1 MMAKMRMRQ
10 PMTDQAIR
18 KDVLSVDQSF
28 CVTAPAGSGKTSLL
42 TQRILALLSRVERP
56 EQILAITFTRKAA
69 AEMRSRVLSTL
80 EKAAR
85 GTTADSEHEALS
97 LELAQSALKHAET
110 MGWSLNAEKLNI
122 RTIDGLSAQ
131 LNRSMP
137 VTSGLGGGALIADDA
152 SRLYAEAVDD
162 LYGLIPENSQRGE
175 ALRELLLLMEN
186 NWQRCSELLIALLA
200 QRGDWLS
207 ALGQHENPEAAAEL
221 ALETLGRI
229 VSDRLAQAQD
239 QLPQEWLSDVIE
251 AANQARHR
259 LQSLIAD
266 GSVEEAKANTFEG
279 DSLQLSSELS
289 SLDHW
294 KWFVNFALVK
304 EGTPRKSFNKNWGF
318 RAKLDTEIKQQLIDR
333 IAEIGDHPERVDI
346 LKEIAALPTLSL
358 ASDEWEGVLR
368 LSRVLPVL
376 AAQLLAVFQS
386 RGMVDHTHMA
396 MAADLALG
404 DDTEPTDLALRLDYQ
419 IQHIL
424 VDEFQDTSLT
434 QFQLLEKLCRGWSE
448 YNFVNPQSPRTLF
461 IVGDAMQSIYGFR
474 YADVGL
480 FLKAQR
486 EGVAGVSLKSRALTQ
501 NFRTQANVISWVN
514 QQFKAL
520 IPENGDPR
528 LGVVPLTKAEAVN
541 PAIESQSVAIH
552 VFPDDVQ
559 REATFVA
566 EKIVQIQANQPGSTI
581 AVLGRSR
588 AAITPTSLALAQ
600 AGIDVIGSDLTP
612 YNQRSA
618 VADLMSL
625 VRWLANPADTIAM
638 LALFRAPMV
647 GVTFKDMGLIA
658 PLLSDQSISSLAEL
672 IQSGS
677 TSVSA
682 DGCARLL
689 HGLAAL
695 AWAES
700 KRDRLDL
707 TAWIQQTWA
716 RLGGNKAYPAS
727 EVLDTGALFDQIR
740 EQEVSTNRLDVSA
753 LSDWFN
759 EGYSKAESATA
770 SVELMTLHKSKG
782 LEFDHVFI
790 VGAARAGRSGD
801 SPLLRWYRDGNKGLM
816 IAAKPQSE
824 REGSVY
830 DYLRYLNKA
839 QEQQELIRLFYV
851 GVTRAKRSC
860 TISATQ
866 KSDKAWPPTET
877 AAFWSRFCGAAG
889 TTVHYEPI
897 KISPETG
904 SSAVVDEVRTLR
916 RVKSVDAPS
925 DAISPTLPSSA
936 TNPLLSF
943 GNLTQRRYGTALH
956 RAAELLSRLDVVP
969 ESCPREVLTAARF
982 QLINA
987 GMASNVVETQ
997 MVNIEQDLNN
1007 LLADERGRWLIS
1019 CEHQDASSELSLWH
1033 RETQRELI
1041 IDRTF
1046 IDNITATR
1054 WVIDYKSSQPA
1065 EGEALDQFVLRESEK
1080 YKEQLQTY
1088 CSLINLYDR
1097 QKENDVV
1104 QTRAALYFPAL
1115 TVFAEVA
1122 V

>member
-1 MMAKMRMRQ
+1 MRMRQ
-10 PMTDQAIR
+10 LMTDQAIR

-80 EKAAR
+80 EQASR
-85 GTTADSEHEALS
+85 GITATSEHEALS
-97 LELAQSALKHAET
+97 LDLAQNALKHAET

-162 LYGLIPENSQRGE
+162 LYDLMPENSQRGE

-186 NWQRCSELLIALLA
+186 NWQRCSELLISLLA

-207 ALGQHENPEAAAEL
+207 ALGQHEDPDAAAEL
-221 ALETLGRI
+221 ALETLERI
-229 VSDRLAQAQD
+229 VSERLAQAQD
-239 QLPQEWLSDVIE
+239 QLPQAWVCDVLE
-251 AANQARHR
+251 AANRARHR
-259 LQSLIAD
+259 LQSSIAD
-266 GSVEEAKANTFEG
+266 GSVEEANANTFEG

-294 KWFVNFALVK
+294 KWFVNFVLVK

-333 IAEIGDHPERVDI
+333 IAEIGNHPECVDI

-358 ASDEWEGVLR
+358 ASEEWEGVLR

-386 RGMVDHTHMA
+386 RGTVDHTHMA

-480 FLKAQR
+480 FLKAQS
-486 EGVAGVSLKSRALTQ
+486 EGIAGVALKSRALTQ

-514 QQFKAL
+514 QQFEAL
-520 IPENGDPR
+520 IPANGDSR

-541 PAIESQSVAIH
+541 PALEGQSVAIH
-552 VFPDDVQ
+552 VFPDDVH

-566 EKIVQIQANQPGSTI
+566 EKIVQIQANQPDSTI

-600 AGIDVIGSDLTP
+600 AGIDVVGSDLTP

-625 VRWLANPADTIAM
+625 VRWLANPADSIAL

-647 GVTFKDMGLIA
+647 GVTFKDIGHIA
-658 PLLSDQSISSLAEL
+658 PLVSEQSVSNLAEL
-672 IQSGS
+672 IKSGR

-716 RLGGNKAYPAS
+716 RLGGNRAYPAT
-727 EVLDTGALFDQIR
+727 EVLDTGALFDRIR
-740 EQEVSTNRLDVSA
+740 DQEVSTNRLDVSA
-753 LSDWFN
+753 LNDWFN
-759 EGYSKAESATA
+759 KGYSKAESATA
-770 SVELMTLHKSKG
+770 CVELMTLHKSKG

-816 IAAKPQSE
+816 IAAKPKSE
-824 REGSVY
+824 SEGSVY
-830 DYLRYLNKA
+830 HYLRYLNKA

-860 TISATQ
+860 TITATQ
-866 KSDKAWPPTET
+866 KSDKAWPPAET
-877 AAFWSRFCGAAG
+877 PAFWSRFCEAAG

-897 KISPETG
+897 KAAPEVG
-904 SSAVVDEVRTLR
+904 SGAVVEEVRTLR
-916 RVKSVDAPS
+916 RIKRVDAPS

-936 TNPLLSF
+936 AKPLLSL
-943 GNLTQRRYGTALH
+943 GNLNQRRYGTALH
-956 RAAELLSRLDVVP
+956 RAVELLSRLTTLPEYCPKEVVA
-969 ESCPREVLTAARF
+969 AARF
-982 QLINA
+982 QLANA
-987 GMASNVVETQ
+987 GIAKNVLEAQV
-997 MVNIEQDLNN
+997 VNIERDLNN
-1007 LLADERGRWLIS
+1007 LLGDERGRWLIS
-1019 CEHQDASSELSLWH
+1019 SEHHDASSELSLWH

-1046 IDNITATR
+1046 IESASGTR
-1054 WVIDYKSSQPA
+1054 WVIDYKSSQPM
-1065 EGEALDQFVLRESEK
+1065 EGEPLDQFIQRESEK
-1080 YKEQLQTY
+1080 YREQLQSY
-1088 CSLINLYDR
+1088 CSLINLYD
-1097 QKENDVV
+1097 QHKKNEVIE
-1104 QTRAALYFPAL
+1104 TKAALYFPAII
-1115 TVFAEVA
+1115 VFAEVT

>member
-1 MMAKMRMRQ
+1 MMAKTRMRQ
-10 PMTDQAIR
+10 LMTDQAIR

-69 AEMRSRVLSTL
+69 AEMRDRVLSTL
-80 EKAAR
+80 EQASR
-85 GTTADSEHEALS
+85 GVTATSEHEALS
-97 LELAQSALKHAET
+97 LELAQDALKHAEK

-137 VTSGLGGGALIADDA
+137 ITSGLGGGALIADDA

-162 LYGLIPENSQRGE
+162 LYGLMPENSQRGE

-186 NWQRCSELLIALLA
+186 NWQRCSELLISLLA

-207 ALGQHENPEAAAEL
+207 SLGQHEEPEAAAEL
-221 ALETLGRI
+221 ALETLERI
-229 VSDRLAQAQD
+229 VSDRLAHAQD
-239 QLPQEWLSDVIE
+239 QLPQHWLSDVLE
-251 AANQARHR
+251 AANQAKQR
-259 LQSLIAD
+259 LQSSIAD

-279 DSLQLSSELS
+279 DALQLSSKLS
-289 SLDHW
+289 ALDHW
-294 KWFVNFALVK
+294 KWFASFVLVK
-304 EGTPRKSFNKNWGF
+304 QGTPRKSFDKNWGF
-318 RAKLDTEIKQQLIDR
+318 RAKLDTEIKRQLVDR
-333 IAEIGDHPERVDI
+333 VAEIGDRPECVDI
-346 LKEIAALPTLSL
+346 LKEIAVLPTLSL
-358 ASDEWEGVLR
+358 ASEEWEGVLR

-376 AAQLLAVFQS
+376 AAQLLTVFQS

-396 MAADLALG
+396 MAADIALG
-404 DDTEPTDLALRLDYQ
+404 DDAEPTDLALRLDYQ

-448 YNFVNPQSPRTLF
+448 YNFLSPQSPRTLF

-486 EGVAGVSLKSRALTQ
+486 EGIAGVALKSRALTQ
-501 NFRTQANVISWVN
+501 NFRTQANVVTWVN
-514 QQFKAL
+514 QQFNAL
-520 IPENGDPR
+520 IPANGDLR
-528 LGVVPLTKAEAVN
+528 LGVVPLTKAEAVKPPVN
-541 PAIESQSVAIH
+541 GESVAVH
-552 VFPDDVQ
+552 VFPDDVHL
-559 REATFVA
+559 EARFVA
-566 EKIVQIQANQPGSTI
+566 EKIAHIRANQPASTI
-581 AVLGRSR
+581 AVLARSR

-600 AGIDVIGSDLTP
+600 AEIDVIGSDLTP

-625 VRWLANPADTIAM
+625 VRWLVNPADTIAL
-638 LALFRAPMV
+638 LALFRTPMV
-647 GVTFKDMGLIA
+647 GVTFRDIGLIA
-658 PLLSDQSISSLAEL
+658 SLASDQSVSNLAEL

-682 DGCARLL
+682 DGCARLI

-695 AWAES
+695 SWAES

-707 TAWIQQTWA
+707 TAWIHQTWA

-727 EVLDTGALFDQIR
+727 ELLDTEVLFDQIR
-740 EQEVSTNRLDVSA
+740 RQEVSTNRLDVSA
-753 LSDWFN
+753 LNDWFDK
-759 EGYSKAESATA
+759 GYSKAESATA

-824 REGSVY
+824 RDGSVY
-830 DYLRYLNKA
+830 DYLAYLNKA

-860 TISATQ
+860 TITATQ
-866 KSDKAWPPTET
+866 KSEKAWPPAITP
-877 AAFWSRFCGAAG
+877 AFWSRFCEAVG
-889 TTVHYEPI
+889 TTVRYEPVQVP
-897 KISPETG
+897 PETG
-904 SSAVVDEVRTLR
+904 GSAVAEEVRTLR
-916 RVKSVDAPS
+916 RVKRIDAPS
-925 DAISPTLPSSA
+925 NDIYSAFASSTTKPVLPI
-936 TNPLLSF
+936 
-943 GNLTQRRYGTALH
+943 GNLNQRRYGTALH
-956 RAAELLSRLDVVP
+956 RAVELLSRLDAVP
-969 ESCPREVLTAARF
+969 ESCPRQVLAAARF
-982 QLINA
+982 QLVNA
-987 GMASNVVETQ
+987 GIASNVLETQ
-997 MVNIEQDLNN
+997 MVNIERDLDK

-1019 CEHQDASSELSLWH
+1019 SEHHDASSELSLWH
-1033 RETQRELI
+1033 REAQRELI

-1046 IDNITATR
+1046 IESASGTR
-1054 WVIDYKSSQPA
+1054 WVIDYKSSQPM
-1065 EGEALDQFVLRESEK
+1065 EGEAMEHFIVRESEK
-1080 YKEQLQTY
+1080 YREQLQTY
-1088 CSLINLYDR
+1088 CSLINLYDQ
-1097 QKENDVV
+1097 QKKNDVIE
-1104 QTRAALYFPAL
+1104 TKAALYFPAI